1 MAWTMRSVM
10 ERIFELY
17 FTTKGPDESTGMGL
31 SVAHGIVRSHSGNM
45 TVYSEP
51 GKGTTFHVYLPRID
65 TTAITPE
72 TVSTEPAPNGKNR
85 ILLVDDEVQIVHM
98 VQQMLEPRLPC
109 HGADRRRG
117 GIGDVPYAIRN
128 LRSLILLSPTRP
140 CRM

>member
-1 MAWTMRSVM
+1 MRGLLLVKWAMAWTMHAVM

-17 FTTKGPDESTGMGL
+17 FTTKGPDEGTGMGL

-65 TTAITPE
+65 TSAITPE
-72 TVSTEPAPNGKNR
+72 TVSTEPTPNGKDR

-98 VQQMLEPRLPC
+98 VQQML
-109 HGADRRRG
+109 
-117 GIGDVPYAIRN
+117 
-128 LRSLILLSPTRP
+128 
-140 CRM
+140 